1 MLELVDIH
9 CHTLSR
15 IDDGAENSTMMKKMI
30 DTAFADGIRKIC
42 FTPHFKTYEFENE
55 EDIISY
61 NNLIE
66 QIFKIA
72 IEYKNQ
78 NYPDMELYLGNEIMY
93 HNDFFD
99 SLQAKY
105 CRSLNNGYYVL
116 VEFKP
121 SVTAYDLKNS
131 ISRILRKG
139 YIPLIA
145 HIERYEALFNDHNL
159 LLELKSLGA
168 LFQVNSQSVTKIKF
182 GKTAVFLKKVLKQN
196 LVDVIATDA
205 HDNSR
210 FSQVLSKSFFYISKH
225 FGDTYAKRIFCDIP
239 TAILNNEKNI
249 QGV

>member
-42 FTPHFKTYEFENE
+42 FTPHFKTYEFKNE
-55 EDIISY
+55 KDIISY

-66 QIFKIA
+66 QIFQIA
-72 IEYKNQ
+72 NEYKNQ
-78 NYPDMELYLGNEIMY
+78 NYPDMQLYLGNEIMY

-99 SLQAKY
+99 SLQSKH
-105 CRSLNNGYYVL
+105 CRSLNNGRYVL
-116 VEFKP
+116 VEFQP

-131 ISRILRKG
+131 VSRILRKG

-145 HIERYEALFNDHNL
+145 HIERYSGLISDYDL
-159 LLELKSLGA
+159 LLDLKNLGA
-168 LFQVNSQSVTKIKF
+168 LFQVNAQSITKIKF
-182 GKTAVFLKKVLKQN
+182 GKTSSFLKKVFKQN

-205 HDNSR
+205 HDDSQ
-210 FSQVLSKSFFYISKH
+210 FSQILSKSYFYISKH
-225 FGDTYAKRIFCDIP
+225 FGDIYAKRIFCDIP

-249 QGV
+249 